1 VAERHVERRL
11 AAILCA
17 DIVGYT
23 RLTGVDEE
31 GTIARLR
38 ALRSEL
44 IDPLIAAHRGRVV
57 KRTGDGAI
65 VEFVSVVDALR
76 CALEVQRGMV
86 ARNASVAPAERI
98 EFRIGVNMGDVVV
111 EGADLFG
118 DGVNI
123 AARLE
128 GIAEPGGICVSEDAW
143 RQVKDKVAA
152 DFTDRGEQKLK
163 NVARPVRV
171 FAVAVATDTAAAGE
185 PMPAPALALP
195 DKPSIA
201 VLPFQN
207 MSGDPEQEYFADGMV
222 EDIITGLSRVKW
234 LFVIARN
241 SSFAYKGRAAD
252 VKQVGRELGVRYVLE
267 GSVRKA
273 ANRVR
278 ITGQLVEAERGRH
291 LWAERYD
298 RDLTD
303 VFALQDE
310 LTVSVVAAIEPN
322 LRQAEI
328 ERVRRK
334 RPDNLDAYDLLLRAL
349 PSVYTCMPEGA
360 AKSLPILERALAIEP
375 TYALAHG
382 FAAWAHEIIFVRAGM
397 RKENHDGAIHHA
409 HAAIE
414 HGRGDAMALALGGF
428 AIGMVEH
435 DRKVAVE
442 ASETAL
448 ALSAS
453 CAFAY
458 LFGCAPVAFGGD
470 AERAIDWGERAIRL
484 SPLDSLNYLPQGI
497 IGFGYFLLDRHEEAV
512 VAARR
517 AIQLNPGFS
526 LLHGWLAAPLAKL
539 GRIEEAKAA
548 SARLLALHPGF
559 SSSRWCA
566 AVGVAPHIVGTVI
579 DAMRA
584 AGLPE

>member
-1 VAERHVERRL
+1 MRPGTCKLLYLFEEFALDCDRRELRCRNELLSVEPQVFDLLQYLIRNCDRVVSKDDLL
-11 AAILCA
+11 AAIWQGR
-17 DIVGYT
+17 IV
-23 RLTGVDEE
+23 
-31 GTIARLR
+31 
-38 ALRSEL
+38 SEATL
-44 IDPLIAAHRGRVV
+44 SSRINAA
-57 KRTGDGAI
+57 
-65 VEFVSVVDALR
+65 R
-76 CALEVQRGMV
+76 CALHDSGEEQRLIRTIQRKGIRFV
-86 ARNASVAPAERI
+86 
-98 EFRIGVNMGDVVV
+98 GDVR
-111 EGADLFG
+111 E
-118 DGVNI
+118 
-123 AARLE
+123 
-128 GIAEPGGICVSEDAW
+128 EP
-143 RQVKDKVAA
+143 
-152 DFTDRGEQKLK
+152 
-163 NVARPVRV
+163 
-171 FAVAVATDTAAAGE
+171 AAGE
-185 PMPAPALALP
+185 TAAMGRPEAGLALP
-195 DKPSIA
+195 DRPSIA
-201 VLPFQN
+201 VLPFEN

-241 SSFAYKGRAAD
+241 SSFAYKGRAVG

-273 ANRVR
+273 ASRVR
-278 ITGQLVEAERGRH
+278 ITGQLVEAENGRH

-310 LTVSVVAAIEPN
+310 ITVSVVAAIEPN

-334 RPDNLDAYDLLLRAL
+334 RQDNLDAYDLLLRAL

-360 AKSLPILERALAIEP
+360 AKGLPILEQALAVEP

-397 RKENHDGAIHHA
+397 RQENHDGALRHA
-409 HAAIE
+409 HAALE

-428 AIGMVEH
+428 AIGMVAH
-435 DRKVAVE
+435 DRNVAVE
-442 ASETAL
+442 AFETAL

-458 LFGCAPVAFGGD
+458 SFGCTPIAFGGD
-470 AERAIDWGERAIRL
+470 AERAIDWAERAIRL
-484 SPLDSLNYLPQGI
+484 SPLDSMNYIAHGI
-497 IGFGYFLLDRHEEAV
+497 IGFASFLLDRHEEAV
-512 VAARR
+512 VAGRR
-517 AIQLNPGFS
+517 AVQLNPGFS

-539 GRIEEAKAA
+539 GRIEAAKAA
-548 SARLLALHPGF
+548 SARLLALHPTF

-566 AVGVAPHIVGTVI
+566 AVGVAPHIAGNVI
-579 DAMRA
+579 DAMRQ